1 MLRLEN
7 LQKVYKTSG
16 DDVHA
21 LKGLSVSFRNSEFV
35 AILGPSGCG
44 KTTLLNIIGGLDKAT
59 DGDLFIDGIS
69 TKGFKDR
76 DWDTYRNER
85 IGFVFQS
92 YNLIPHQTV
101 LENVELALRIA
112 GVKKEERIARSK
124 EILAKV
130 GLESELHKK
139 PNQLSGGQ
147 CQRVAIARALVNDP
161 EILLADEPTGALDTK
176 TSIQIMDLLKEVA
189 KDRLVIM
196 VTHNPELAGKYAN
209 RIINLLDGEIV
220 GDSNPYQEK
229 PDDIIPY
236 EGRKKSYLPLHSAFG
251 LSWKNLLSKAKR
263 TAMICF
269 AASIGIIGVGAVS
282 AVSSGVTGYI
292 DGMQDDLLS
301 CNPVKVA
308 QSAYDLNSIVSMMS
322 SSTQG
327 EIVQDNTDNGIVN
340 VSGVITSIIENAA
353 KSGSFLIE
361 NDITE
366 DYLSFVGQMPEE
378 YTEAIHCDYGEEITN
393 NIFTNVKLEKYG
405 DQSMSLSAMLK
416 TYEAMISK
424 VEGISSFSSLVS
436 MVTSMSVF
444 PGDADYLLDQYDLIG
459 QSSFPT
465 SENDLILVVDS
476 NGALSDLTLTQYGYF
491 TQEEFFNRVYQAL
504 GSPDYNPDLDKD
516 SFTLEEL
523 MSKEFTYYPNDTLYN
538 KTASLSEEFPNFD
551 YSAYEDPTWT
561 TGIPLRISAVLK
573 LKDGLSYGTLSS
585 GIYYTEALSER
596 MRDDSKDSVLTTTI
610 SGLEEQTIVSGS
622 AQGITTGISYE
633 YSFSLQGTDYPN
645 QIGFVG
651 SSASF
656 SILGISGSGYTLS
669 LAASGG
675 AELPTSISFYTSEL
689 SQKEDLKEYLDLWNS
704 DGDINIYDPETGELV
719 KVLER
724 SVRSDIVYID
734 DLEVVMSM
742 IYSMITIVT
751 AALIAFVALS
761 LVVSTVMIAI
771 ITYVS
776 VIERVK
782 EIGVIRSLG
791 GRKKDVSRLFN
802 AETIIIGL
810 FSGAVGVAFTYLISL
825 IINLIVGSITGI
837 YTIASLTWWVAIILI
852 LVSMLLTTISG
863 LIPARLAAK
872 KDPVVAL
879 RTE

>member
-7 LQKVYKTSG
+7 LQKIYKTSG

-196 VTHNPELAGKYAN
+196 VTHNPELAEKYAN

-220 GDSNPYQEK
+220 GDSNPYHEK

-327 EIVQDNTDNGIVN
+327 EIVQDNTVNGIVN

-378 YTEAIHCDYGEEITN
+378 YTEAIHCDYGEDITN

-444 PGDADYLLDQYDLIG
+444 PGDVDYLLDQYDLIG

-523 MSKEFTYYPNDTLYN
+523 MSKEFTYYPNDTLYT

>member
-7 LQKVYKTSG
+7 LQKIYKTSG

-59 DGDLFIDGIS
+59 DGDHFIDGIS

-327 EIVQDNTDNGIVN
+327 EIVQDNTVNGIVN

-704 DGDINIYDPETGELV
+704 DVDINIYDPETGELV

-751 AALIAFVALS
+751 AALIAFVAMS

-802 AETIIIGL
+802 AETIIIGF

>member
-1 MLRLEN
+1 MGA
-7 LQKVYKTSG
+7 TG
-16 DDVHA
+16 
-21 LKGLSVSFRNSEFV
+21 
-35 AILGPSGCG
+35 ILGGTFNPAHNGHVRH
-44 KTTLLNIIGGLDKAT
+44 A
-59 DGDLFIDGIS
+59 
-69 TKGFKDR
+69 
-76 DWDTYRNER
+76 
-85 IGFVFQS
+85 
-92 YNLIPHQTV
+92 
-101 LENVELALRIA
+101 VEVAEAL
-112 GVKKEERIARSK
+112 
-124 EILAKV
+124 
-130 GLESELHKK
+130 GLETA
-139 PNQLSGGQ
+139 GGATGQ
-147 CQRVAIARALVNDP
+147 CAITLSQLKMAYDSVPKVEIVSWADGTDEQVAAMVAAACFEDSMRPFYTEEGGRNFAAYIYPEAIARRQSREHL
-161 EILLADEPTGALDTK
+161 
-176 TSIQIMDLLKEVA
+176 MFVA
-189 KDRLVIM
+189 
-196 VTHNPELAGKYAN
+196 
-209 RIINLLDGEIV
+209 LLDGEIV

-327 EIVQDNTDNGIVN
+327 EIVQDNTVNGIVN

-504 GSPDYNPDLDKD
+504 GSKQVVNNL
-516 SFTLEEL
+516 
-523 MSKEFTYYPNDTLYN
+523 
-538 KTASLSEEFPNFD
+538 
-551 YSAYEDPTWT
+551 
-561 TGIPLRISAVLK
+561 
-573 LKDGLSYGTLSS
+573 
-585 GIYYTEALSER
+585 
-596 MRDDSKDSVLTTTI
+596 SVLLFLLHAI
-610 SGLEEQTIVSGS
+610 GQRVVAYQFIND
-622 AQGITTGISYE
+622 
-633 YSFSLQGTDYPN
+633 SLKHYMETLHQ
-645 QIGFVG
+645 QI
-651 SSASF
+651 
-656 SILGISGSGYTLS
+656 
-669 LAASGG
+669 
-675 AELPTSISFYTSEL
+675 LPLFRC
-689 SQKEDLKEYLDLWNS
+689 
-704 DGDINIYDPETGELV
+704 DIHLP
-719 KVLER
+719 
-724 SVRSDIVYID
+724 
-734 DLEVVMSM
+734 
-742 IYSMITIVT
+742 
-751 AALIAFVALS
+751 
-761 LVVSTVMIAI
+761 
-771 ITYVS
+771 
-776 VIERVK
+776 
-782 EIGVIRSLG
+782 
-791 GRKKDVSRLFN
+791 
-802 AETIIIGL
+802 
-810 FSGAVGVAFTYLISL
+810 
-825 IINLIVGSITGI
+825 
-837 YTIASLTWWVAIILI
+837 
-852 LVSMLLTTISG
+852 G
-863 LIPARLAAK
+863 LIEEGKA
-872 KDPVVAL
+872 
-879 RTE
+879 

>member
-308 QSAYDLNSIVSMMS
+308 QSAYDLNSIVNMMS

-327 EIVQDNTDNGIVN
+327 EIVQDNTVNGIVN

-378 YTEAIHCDYGEEITN
+378 YTEAIHCDYGEDITN

-444 PGDADYLLDQYDLIG
+444 PGDVDYLLDQYDLIG

-523 MSKEFTYYPNDTLYN
+523 MSKEFTYYPNDTLYT
-538 KTASLSEEFPNFD
+538 KTVSLSEEFPNFD

-596 MRDDSKDSVLTTTI
+596 MRDDSKNSVLTTTI

>member
-7 LQKVYKTSG
+7 LQKIYKTSG

-21 LKGLSVSFRNSEFV
+21 LKGLSVSFRNSEFM

-130 GLESELHKK
+130 GLESELHRK

-327 EIVQDNTDNGIVN
+327 EIVQDNTVNGIVN

-704 DGDINIYDPETGELV
+704 DVDINIYDPETGELV

-802 AETIIIGL
+802 AETIIIGF